1 MAAAHRCSLIMLKCE
16 EVNACQGFDS
26 ALVGIRILFSELVG
40 MQTLPLKAPLATQ
53 PTCPLEGPRGLLLAR
68 ALCHRSGAQAGQVFD
83 QR

>member
-53 PTCPLEGPRGLLLAR
+53 PTCPLEGSSIGLSGGELAVAGTR
-68 ALCHRSGAQAGQVFD
+68 RTGRSSW
-83 QR
+83 